1 MQIPRENRIISRAW
15 WGKTGIL
22 DFGLAM
28 VLGGGLV
35 KRAGVPEEWE
45 LVGPE

>member
-1 MQIPRENRIISRAW
+1 MSKAGCGN
-15 WGKTGIL
+15 TGTL
-22 DFGLAM
+22 DFVLAMVM

-35 KRAGVPEEWE
+35 KRAGGPEEWE